1 MLQSDLGGIKM
12 KKFTAFLLAA
22 LFMFTVCI
30 GAVNTRAEKSDDNT
44 TLVKSAIDVEI
55 GTKKRALF
63 VCDTENLSA
72 EKVELRDENGN
83 TLSKMLDSGTKGD
96 ALKNDDVYSAG
107 IELSSNERKIVTYT
121 AYVDG
126 KPYKEYEV
134 NFYREFTEDDKA
146 EIQVV
151 YDGINS
157 LEERLE
163 NAGASDEEIFDAVYK
178 YIASCDCIENIQVE
192 EGVSISYTAKSGIAS
207 IYGRLSD
214 DTKGAGNPTD
224 NAVAITRDGENVNI
238 EAVEGNAA
246 LTSWTNPNALV
257 VRPYRNVEGE
267 EGFHNDRHVDAAK
280 LIMNYTKGYITTL
293 DNEQAT
299 PYNCLKNFYCNGF
312 VFVDSHGL
320 TGNGN
325 SYISVWAGEGYTSG
339 DVAANRVMF
348 TNTANHVWISGEL
361 FKYYYEQENKT
372 FDNTFL
378 YYGTCYGMT
387 YDTMYRPLFELGAA
401 CAYGYDASV
410 TMGYEGYNVL
420 AMYPYFTSLCESDNT
435 RTHNLEETIA
445 YAISVTGDED
455 PYADTGAHLKMAGD
469 TKFVVYKPD
478 VPLTGVTS
486 AYDSVEVAAGSNC
499 YIKPILEPAK
509 LVYGFTETWVSSNPD
524 VVEVLGSR
532 VGYAK
537 ADGTAI
543 LTGTFTY
550 GDSVFDI
557 SCTVTVKSIA
567 PESVEASY
575 NAASVHFCVGQ
586 TRTITA
592 TVKPVD
598 CSNPTILFKTNNA
611 GVIEVDEKGIMTAK
625 APGKAIVTAY
635 SEADPSVFAALDIT
649 VAKDAVYEG
658 NSDINYEDTYLIV
671 ANNSSRASLCATTN
685 LSNEE
690 YLQGRQLSYL
700 NSYYSGN
707 ITGINKWK
715 FVNATGGFYIYN
727 EDKNMYLTLG
737 DEGIA
742 YMSETPISIFNYTDR
757 LLTVINPETE
767 TESVCLRYRSG
778 KGFNFTKKTS
788 ATKIDL
794 ARLLNF
800 ADTGKYVTATFV
812 DEGNTVSAH
821 TVAIGGSASSAIPER
836 KYGKTFLGW
845 DACLANLKNDVK
857 TNAVYEDGETDK
869 IILTFRDYDGT
880 DIKRVEFNAGES
892 FDIPAAPEH
901 EGKRFIGWSADLE
914 NVTSNMIVFAMYD
927 SATLGDVNGDGTVGT
942 GDAVMV
948 LRYCAELNTLD
959 DTQIMLADVNRDGSV
974 GVGDAVLIL
983 RFTVGLVTF
992 D

>member
-1 MLQSDLGGIKM
+1 M
-12 KKFTAFLLAA
+12 KKITAFLLAA
-22 LFMFTVCI
+22 LSLFTVCI
-30 GAVNTRAEKSDDNT
+30 GAVNTNAEKSDDNA

-55 GTKKRALF
+55 GKTERALF
-63 VCDTENLSA
+63 VCDIENTDA
-72 EKVELRDENGN
+72 KKVELRDENGN

-96 ALKNDDVYSAG
+96 AIKGDDVYSVS
-107 IELSSNERKIVTYT
+107 IELSSDERKIVTYT

-134 NFYREFTEDDKA
+134 NFYREFTKDDKA

-151 YDGINS
+151 YDGINA

-163 NAGASDEEIFDAVYK
+163 SAGASDEEIFDAVYK
-178 YIASCDCIENIQVE
+178 YIASCDCIEYIQVE
-192 EGVSISYTAKSGIAS
+192 RGVSISYTAKSGIAS

-214 DTKGAGNPTD
+214 DTKGAGSPTD

-267 EGFHNDRHVDAAK
+267 EGFHNDRHTDAAR
-280 LIMNYTKGYITTL
+280 LIMNYTKGYITVL

-299 PYNCLKNFYCNGF
+299 PYNCLKNFCCNGF

-339 DVAANRVMF
+339 DVTANRVMF

-361 FKYYYEQENKT
+361 FKYYYERENKT

-420 AMYPYFTSLCESDNT
+420 TMYPYFTSLCESDST
-435 RTHNLEETIA
+435 RTHNLEETVA
-445 YAISVTGDED
+445 YAISVNGDED
-455 PYADTGAHLKMAGD
+455 PYADTGARLKMAGD

-486 AYDSVEVAAGSNC
+486 AYDSAEVAAGSSC
-499 YIKPILEPAK
+499 YIKPLLEPAK
-509 LVYGFTETWVSSNPD
+509 LVYGFTEVWESSNPD
-524 VVEVLGSR
+524 VVEILGSR

-537 ADGTAI
+537 DDGTAT

-550 GDSVFDI
+550 SDSVFEI
-557 SCTVTVKSIA
+557 SCNVTVKSVA
-567 PESVEASY
+567 PESIEASY
-575 NAASVHFCVGQ
+575 NAAGVHFCVGQ

-592 TVKPVD
+592 TVAPVD
-598 CSNPTILFKTNNA
+598 CSNPTVLFRTNNA
-611 GVIEVDEKGIMTAK
+611 GVVAVDEKGVMTAK
-625 APGKAIVTAY
+625 APGRAVITAY
-635 SEADPSVFAALDIT
+635 SEADPSVFATLDIT
-649 VAKDAVYEG
+649 IAKDVVYEG
-658 NSDINYEDTYLIV
+658 GSGVNYEDTYLLV
-671 ANNSSRASLCATTN
+671 ANNSSRASLCAISN
-685 LSNEE
+685 SSNEE

-700 NSYYSGN
+700 NNYYGGN
-707 ITGINKWK
+707 ITGINKWRFK
-715 FVNATGGFYIYN
+715 SAAGGFYIYN
-727 EDKNMYLTLG
+727 EDKNAYLSLG
-737 DEGIA
+737 DEGLA
-742 YMSETPISIFNYTDR
+742 YMSESPISIFNYTDG
-757 LLTVINPETE
+757 LLAVINPGDGVEYAY
-767 TESVCLRYRSG
+767 LRYRSG

-794 ARLLNF
+794 ARLLDF
-800 ADTGKYVTATFV
+800 SDTDKYVTATFI
-812 DEGNTVSAH
+812 DEGKIISAH
-821 TVAIGGSASSAIPER
+821 TVAIGEAAVNAIPER

-845 DACLANLKNDVK
+845 DVCLANLKSDVEA
-857 TNAVYEDGETDK
+857 NAVYENGETDK
-869 IILTFRDYDGT
+869 IILTFKDEDGT
-880 DIKRVEFNAGES
+880 DIRRVEFYAGES
-892 FDIPAAPEH
+892 FDIPEAPEH
-901 EGKRFIGWSADLE
+901 DGKRFTGWSASLE
-914 NVTSNMIVFAMYD
+914 NVTSSMIVFAMYD
-927 SATLGDVNGDGTVGT
+927 SAISGDVNGDGKVST

-948 LRYCAELNTLD
+948 LRYCADLTALD
-959 DTQIMLADVNRDGSV
+959 ETQVSLADVNRDGGV
-974 GVGDAVLIL
+974 GVGDAVMIL
-983 RFTVGLVTF
+983 RFTVGLATF